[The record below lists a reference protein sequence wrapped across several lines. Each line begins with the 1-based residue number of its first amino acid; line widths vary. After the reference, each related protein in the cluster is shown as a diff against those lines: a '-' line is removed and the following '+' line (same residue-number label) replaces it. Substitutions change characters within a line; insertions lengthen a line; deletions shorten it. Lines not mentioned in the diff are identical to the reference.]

1 MEEGSMRCDA
11 NISLRPYGQEEFGTK
26 AELKNLNS
34 LSFVKKGLAF
44 EEKRQAKV
52 LLSGGEIQQET
63 RRFDETT
70 NKTILMRVKEG
81 SSDYRYFPEPD
92 IPKFMIDDEWIQ
104 KVKASLPEMPLLVV
118 NVISKN

>member
-1 MEEGSMRCDA
+1 MDKKRVRYESRIEK
-11 NISLRPYGQEEFGTK
+11 L
-26 AELKNLNS
+26 EL
-34 LSFVKKGLAF
+34 FIFREKGLAF

-70 NKTILMRVKEG
+70 NKTVLMRVKEG

-92 IPKFMIDDEWIQ
+92 IPKFVIDDEWIQ
-104 KVKASLPEMPLLVV
+104 K
-118 NVISKN
+118 